1 MGEQYY
7 HNFQNT
13 EEDYPPLYPTVVP
26 PRVHAHGGEPLDRQ
40 LSNASSV
47 SEMSTSSSNG
57 LSSMPPSPDTMYSP
71 KFEFNPLN
79 TQPYDLSLP
88 GCYSQSENVTY
99 TPSSLGWTYGTELLR
114 LYTFV
119 VPKGQEPYLELL
131 ENRVPTY
138 ETPFRVFLDQPK

>member
-1 MGEQYY
+1 LG
-7 HNFQNT
+7 
-13 EEDYPPLYPTVVP
+13 
-26 PRVHAHGGEPLDRQ
+26 RQ

-88 GCYSQSENVTY
+88 GRYSQSENVTY